1 MKSRVTQHTT
11 HHSTKATSH
20 HIFKATKLL
29 KIYKTHWR
37 SHCRALKS
45 QGRVTTSYGSEAT
58 EGWRVSYIHYLPWQ
72 RGDGQVRRAER
83 FSNRTGGQ
91 EGYLSSS
98 GEACWIRIL
107 GLVGLVR
114 GRDWVLL
121 RECVRV
127 WSPNTERVQSGDGR
141 NTGSQYRDCD
151 NGHVKHIRCTDSG
164 DSFLTLLQ
172 LQWLDICSLSKT
184 QNRTVRP

>member
-98 GEACWIRIL
+98 GRHAEL
-107 GLVGLVR
+107 GSWGS
-114 GRDWVLL
+114 WVWYGAETGCSCVSVCVCDPQTPKEFKVEMEET
-121 RECVRV
+121 REV
-127 WSPNTERVQSGDGR
+127 NIE
-141 NTGSQYRDCD
+141 
-151 NGHVKHIRCTDSG
+151 
-164 DSFLTLLQ
+164 
-172 LQWLDICSLSKT
+172 
-184 QNRTVRP
+184 TVTMVMSNI